1 MGFFS
6 TIVIIAL
13 FHGIAAEGL
22 GQEGNK
28 DTRFAHQHPTDLY
41 LVICLMYEFIKRIYR

>member
-1 MGFFS
+1 MDFVILSIKGHFLCFKMGFFS

-22 GQEGNK
+22 GQEGN
-28 DTRFAHQHPTDLY
+28 
-41 LVICLMYEFIKRIYR
+41 